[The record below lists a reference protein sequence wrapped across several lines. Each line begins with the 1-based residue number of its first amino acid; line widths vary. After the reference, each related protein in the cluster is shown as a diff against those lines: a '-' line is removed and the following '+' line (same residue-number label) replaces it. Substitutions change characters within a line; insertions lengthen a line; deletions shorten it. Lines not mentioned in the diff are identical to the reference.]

1 MKSSSRH
8 ILWERS
14 AISLKDMSDIFL
26 SAGDENGGIR
36 REDRLGRDIE
46 VDVVACFYAE
56 DVQVMPAADIK
67 LDDAFPFP
75 CFWYEYFV
83 DGVFVAE
90 REVVKDMI
98 GTAADGRPKRELAL
112 RVDGFVRAVPQQE
125 FFVNVAR
132 GARYDIACA
141 KFFEKRGCFEGA
153 LEVIADGDDADIKV
167 GDVERAQKV
176 GIGAVGDECVR
187 HERQNAVYAVF
198 VVVDGEDRVLHVV
211 QLFCN
216 VAAEAAKSDEQDGF
230 HDVPPIR
237 W

>member
-1 MKSSSRH
+1 M
-8 ILWERS
+8 
-14 AISLKDMSDIFL
+14 
-26 SAGDENGGIR
+26 
-36 REDRLGRDIE
+36 
-46 VDVVACFYAE
+46 
-56 DVQVMPAADIK
+56 
-67 LDDAFPFP
+67 
-75 CFWYEYFV
+75 
-83 DGVFVAE
+83 
-90 REVVKDMI
+90 
-98 GTAADGRPKRELAL
+98 ELQ
-112 RVDGFVRAVPQQE
+112 R
-125 FFVNVAR
+125 
-132 GARYDIACA
+132 I
-141 KFFEKRGCFEGA
+141 EGA

-216 VAAEAAKSDEQDGF
+216 VAAEAAEADEQDGF

>member
-46 VDVVACFYAE
+46 VDAVACFYAE

-75 CFWYEYFV
+75 CFWYGYFV

-90 REVVKDMI
+90 REVVEDML

-153 LEVIADGDDADIKV
+153 L
-167 GDVERAQKV
+167 
-176 GIGAVGDECVR
+176 GAVFAAASQVR
-187 HERQNAVYAVF
+187 LRRGFSSPSCPSSSCLSSATLALQTRHSVMQTSVRS
-198 VVVDGEDRVLHVV
+198 VLS
-211 QLFCN
+211 LAMSSTC
-216 VAAEAAKSDEQDGF
+216 
-230 HDVPPIR
+230 
-237 W
+237 